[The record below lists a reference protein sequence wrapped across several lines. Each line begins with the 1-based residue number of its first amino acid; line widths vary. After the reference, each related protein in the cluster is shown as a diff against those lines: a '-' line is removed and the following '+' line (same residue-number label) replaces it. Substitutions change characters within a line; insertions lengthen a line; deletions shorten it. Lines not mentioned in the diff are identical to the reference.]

1 MVIEN
6 TEGNRAHAHSQRP
19 AAQLA
24 SLATQRATSRQRRVW
39 SRRVSSWDQHG
50 SANLGNVTSAL
61 IAAAAVRPGNAVL
74 DLGCGNGQISI
85 PLARQGADVLAVDVS
100 PAMADRL
107 RADVERRALPSLSV
121 VALPIEALDLPPASI
136 DLIVSSYALH
146 HLRDTDKAKLVTA
159 AYGWLRPGGQL
170 AIADMMFGRVGS
182 SRDRAIIR
190 RKFSILA
197 RKGPGGWWRIIKNI
211 GRYLMRVQER
221 PISMSAWTTLLDN
234 AGFTGI
240 TASSI
245 VAEAALVTGRRPGQ
259 SGANATEPADATPSA
274 GDRHLADGDGWLVG
288 SDHARRRHPRS
299 GRLYNGRD

>member
-6 TEGNRAHAHSQRP
+6 TEGNKAHAHSQRP

-24 SLATQRATSRQRRVW
+24 SLATQRVTSRQRRVW

-61 IAAAAVRPGNAVL
+61 IAAATVQPGDAVL

-107 RADVERRALPSLSV
+107 RADAQRRGLSSLSV
-121 VALPIEALDLPPASI
+121 VALPIEALDLPSASI

-170 AIADMMFGRVGS
+170 AIADMMFGRGGS

-190 RKFSILA
+190 SKLSVLA
-197 RKGPGGWWRIIKNI
+197 RKGPGGWWRIIKNA

-221 PISMSAWTTLLDN
+221 PISMTAWTTLLEN
-234 AGFTGI
+234 AGFSGI
-240 TASSI
+240 TASAI
-245 VAEAALVTGRRPGQ
+245 VAEAGLVTGRRPDQ
-259 SGANATEPADATPSA
+259 SGRDAAASA
-274 GDRHLADGDGWLVG
+274 A
-288 SDHARRRHPRS
+288 AARS
-299 GRLYNGRD
+299 GRT